1 MPVPRNCP
9 IRVGQPASSL
19 PFAGFTLRCLKSQFH
34 RHNLAQRKKYHRLR
48 RDTNPL
54 SINAE
59 KATKWQGAARH
70 GTTRHGIVRHWQSWN
85 TRVID
90 LAYRD
95 QD

>member
-54 SINAE
+54 SITLKRLQNGRAQQDT
-59 KATKWQGAARH
+59 AQ
-70 GTTRHGIVRHWQSWN
+70 
-85 TRVID
+85 
-90 LAYRD
+90 RD
-95 QD
+95 TA